1 MRRERESSAFFDR
14 AVTIHRLDCRAV
26 AEDGGDNDFEIGEAA
41 VEELMPSEGAVR
53 YGLESRPVF
62 DGLRRLTAHL
72 AGLLILVETGGGR
85 RILDLPDLSAA
96 RDRLSEL
103 TEALDGL
110 NPPER
115 LRPHRER
122 LAEARDLTAAVLR
135 QFERLGNAREGDD
148 PRAEATRRLKDLCAL
163 LKSASE
169 PRIGLSMVDLRQ
181 ACCNCQPR

>member
-1 MRRERESSAFFDR
+1 MRHERNAPAFFER

-26 AEDGGDNDFEIGEAA
+26 AEDGGDNGFEVGEADM
-41 VEELMPSEGAVR
+41 ETLLPSEEAVR

-85 RILDLPDLSAA
+85 RILDLPDLAAA
-96 RDRLSEL
+96 RDRLGEL
-103 TEALDGL
+103 TEALAGL
-110 NPPER
+110 KPTER
-115 LRPHRER
+115 LRPNRER
-122 LAEARDLTAAVLR
+122 LAEARDLAAAVLR
-135 QFERLGNAREGDD
+135 QFEHLGAPRDGED
-148 PRAEATRRLKDLCAL
+148 PCAEAARRLKDLCEL
-163 LKSASE
+163 LKAASE